1 MTQRQA
7 SRRPAHFA
15 PLSDKVRRKRIP
27 EALPLTGMNL
37 GFSSSLIT
45 SKMNH
50 WALTPPFQLLVGSQ
64 LTQNIEVLTKQRR
77 RKCQPEEIKKKKKN
91 CHQDTNS
98 WISGTYMGGD
108 SLLLALQLWLTG
120 RWCCHNKMTPV
131 TTAQDGFLK
140 RDRQIGLSQKEGRP
154 HPQELL
160 QTTEP
165 QPYLAAGFWLLCVQA
180 SRPEYGKVWCWFCF
194 FFFWYLGLNLWP
206 LLW

>member
-77 RKCQPEEIKKKKKN
+77 RKCQPEEIKKKKTVIRTPTHGSLGHTWVVTVS
-91 CHQDTNS
+91 CWLSNS
-98 WISGTYMGGD
+98 G
-108 SLLLALQLWLTG
+108 SLA
-120 RWCCHNKMTPV
+120 
-131 TTAQDGFLK
+131 DG
-140 RDRQIGLSQKEGRP
+140 
-154 HPQELL
+154 
-160 QTTEP
+160 
-165 QPYLAAGFWLLCVQA
+165 AAIT
-180 SRPEYGKVWCWFCF
+180 K
-194 FFFWYLGLNLWP
+194 
-206 LLW
+206 